1 MQAVI
6 TEDPLLL
13 AIDSVITEDPLL
25 LAIDFAKSVSKT
37 PENLSTLVVV
47 RAHKLCISDDH

>member
-1 MQAVI
+1 MQA
-6 TEDPLLL
+6 
-13 AIDSVITEDPLL
+13 VITEDPLL